1 MPEGD
6 TIFRAAR
13 TLHRAL
19 AGHVVT
25 RFESAYPT
33 LTKVNDDTPVVGRTL
48 ERVESRGK
56 HVLMHFSGE
65 LVLRTHMRMS
75 GSWHIYRPEEK
86 WKRPVRDARIVV
98 ATANFVAV
106 GFTIPIAEFETAHTL
121 ERHEALGSL
130 GADLLAAEPAD
141 AAEMIRR
148 LRMHGDEEIAD
159 VLLNQRV
166 LAGIGNVFKSE
177 TLFVARVNPFG
188 HVADLSDETLR
199 KLVDTGR
206 ALLNA
211 NVRPSST
218 EGIVTYFGL
227 RQAMRRADPSERLW
241 VYGRGGKPC
250 RRCATPIAWKR
261 QGPYARSTYWCP
273 RCQFT

>member
-25 RFESAYPT
+25 RFESAYPA
-33 LTKVNDDTPVVGRTL
+33 LSKVDDDTPVVGRIL
-48 ERVESRGK
+48 ERVEPRGK
-56 HVLMHFSGE
+56 NVLMHFSGE
-65 LVLRTHMRMS
+65 LILRTHMRMS
-75 GSWHIYRPEEK
+75 GSWHIYRPGEK
-86 WKRPVRDARIVV
+86 WKRPERDARIVV
-98 ATANFVAV
+98 ATADFVAV
-106 GFTIPIAEFETAHTL
+106 GFSIPIAEFETAHTL
-121 ERHEALGSL
+121 ERYEALGSL
-130 GADLLAAEPAD
+130 GADLLASDPD
-141 AAEMIRR
+141 TSDMLRRIRA
-148 LRMHGDEEIAD
+148 HPHEEIAD

-188 HVADLSDETLR
+188 HVVDLSDDTLQ

-227 RQAMRRADPSERLW
+227 RQTMRRADPSERLW